1 MKYSLLI
8 GIGILNTVLNGTAAT
23 DLTHRII
30 YYHTMY
36 NRTVPPSKWIKSILQ
51 LLNFNPIGWTKPNRK
66 QLSLGA
72 LIK

>member
-8 GIGILNTVLNGTAAT
+8 GIGILNTILNGTAAA

-36 NRTVPPSKWIKSILQ
+36 NRTVRAIEMDKIDFANVKFQSHPLDPTKSETVI
-51 LLNFNPIGWTKPNRK
+51 PGRID
-66 QLSLGA
+66 
-72 LIK
+72 